1 MLAQEKA
8 HFLGFHDPRPGMTI
22 SVNYSARR
30 SIVPLWLT
38 TQAERGP
45 GAARRQRQFPQRRD
59 AEGTARQSRNRIY

>member
-45 GAARRQRQFPQRRD
+45 GAAATSASLCQRCWIGV
-59 AEGTARQSRNRIY
+59 ALV